1 MMSSHRHHKRRRFHW
16 GWRWHGVW
24 HVITI
29 LTDSQEGEKKSSI
42 STQEQHCINT
52 YPNIGASSGH
62 LIGLSSG
69 NVDSG
74 NGRNIAASSGPLI
87 ESRNGRN
94 IASSSGTKLG
104 VVRSVAIDT
113 AILNKDRS

>member
-1 MMSSHRHHKRRRFHW
+1 
-16 GWRWHGVW
+16 VW

-52 YPNIGASSGH
+52 YPNIGA
-62 LIGLSSG
+62 SSG